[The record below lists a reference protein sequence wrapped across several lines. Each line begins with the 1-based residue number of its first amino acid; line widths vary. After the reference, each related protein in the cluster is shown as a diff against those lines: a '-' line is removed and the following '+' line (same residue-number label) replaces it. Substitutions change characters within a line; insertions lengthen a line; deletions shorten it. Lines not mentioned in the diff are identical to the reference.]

1 MGRHSGFI
9 AMHATL
15 ASRDVDCCLI
25 PESPFY
31 LEGPGGLFEYIKR
44 RLKENGHM
52 VIVVAEGAGQENL
65 SENTRSINQQD
76 ASGNKLLKD
85 VGLWLTQKIKDHFST
100 QQNININL
108 KYIDPT
114 YMIRAVPSNASDNV
128 SCTLL
133 AQSAVHGAMAGYT
146 GFTVGPVNG
155 RHAYIPFH
163 RINEKQN
170 KVVITDRMWARLLC
184 STNQPSFLN
193 AADSFEDDHKE
204 NETEI
209 HAENGESEPNGYNDH
224 TTNHKHYIPTTTSN
238 SNSTTEMITPKI
250 VTSDNGYILEDVPHL
265 SDYLTDLTT
274 HPNPLQYNQTYS
286 AVRQCFVGEDD
297 SVAQQIVVQKDGPRG
312 PHFRRAGPRQTV
324 SFEPEEVNA
333 CIVTCGGLCPG
344 LNTVIREIVCCLHHM
359 YGVNTVHGIEVYI
372 IGGDGTQKGASVIF
386 EEIRRRGLKVAVAG
400 IPKTIDNDI
409 PVIDKSFGFDTAVEE
424 AQRAINAAHVEAES
438 FENGIGVVKLMG
450 RHSGFIAMYASIAS
464 RDVDCCLIPES
475 PFYLEGPGGLFEYI
489 KRRLQENGH
498 MVIVVAEGAGQE
510 NLSENT
516 RNINQQDASGNK
528 LLQDVGLW
536 LTQKIKDYFSTQE
549 KININLKYIDPT
561 YMIRAIPS
569 NASDNISCT
578 LLAQSAVHGAMAGY
592 TGFTIG
598 PVNGRHAYIPFHRI
612 NERQNKVVVTD
623 RMWARLLL
631 GSTNQPSFLNAPDT
645 FEDDHTEIHSENEE
659 SEENDH
665 TTNHRHYIPTTTSNS
680 NSTTE
685 MITPKIVTSDNG
697 YILEDVPHLFDY
709 LTDLTVSA
717 TVRQCFVGEDDS
729 VAQQI
734 VVQKDGPRGPHFR
747 RAGPRQKVLF
757 EPEEVNACI
766 VTCGGLC
773 PGLNTVI
780 REIVCCLHH
789 MYGVNTVHGI
799 EVYIIGG
806 DGTQKGASVIFE
818 EIRRRGLKVAVA
830 GIPKTIDNDI
840 PVIDKSFGFDTAV
853 EDAQRA
859 INAAHVE
866 AESFENGIGV
876 VKLMGRHSGFIAMY
890 ASIASRDVDCCLIPE
905 SPFYL
910 EGPGGLFEYIKRRLQ
925 ENGHMVI
932 VVAEGAGQENLSEN
946 TRNINQQDA
955 SGNKLL
961 QDVGLWLTQK
971 IKDYFS
977 TQEKININL
986 KYIDPTYM
994 IRAIPSNASDNIC
1007 CTLLAQSAVHGAMAG
1022 YTGFTIGPVNGRHA
1036 YIPFH
1041 RINERQNKVVV
1052 TDRMWAR
1059 LLLGSTNQPS
1069 FLNAPDSFK
1078 DDHTEIYSEN
1088 GESEENDYHGQFLFC
1103 D

>member
-1 MGRHSGFI
+1 
-9 AMHATL
+9 
-15 ASRDVDCCLI
+15 
-25 PESPFY
+25 
-31 LEGPGGLFEYIKR
+31 
-44 RLKENGHM
+44 
-52 VIVVAEGAGQENL
+52 
-65 SENTRSINQQD
+65 
-76 ASGNKLLKD
+76 
-85 VGLWLTQKIKDHFST
+85 
-100 QQNININL
+100 
-108 KYIDPT
+108 
-114 YMIRAVPSNASDNV
+114 MIRAIPSNASDNIC
-128 SCTLL
+128 CTLL

-146 GFTVGPVNG
+146 GFTIGPVNG

-170 KVVITDRMWARLLC
+170 KVVVADRIISSSDSL
-184 STNQPSFLN
+184 STPRFRCFDPTNSNSYP
-193 AADSFEDDHKE
+193 
-204 NETEI
+204 
-209 HAENGESEPNGYNDH
+209 DH
-224 TTNHKHYIPTTTSN
+224 TTNHKQYIPTTTLN

-250 VTSDNGYILEDVPHL
+250 ITGDNGYILEDVPHL
-265 SDYLTDLTT
+265 SDYLTDLHT

-312 PHFRRAGPRQTV
+312 PHFRRAGPRQKV

-359 YGVNTVHGIEVYI
+359 YGVNTVHGIEVNDTEYILFLGLYSHEAISLKLSSLNEGGYKGFYARNTIPLTPKIVNDIHKRGGTILGTSRGVFKIEASIRHVYI

-386 EEIRRRGLKVAVAG
+386 EVSSSLKITSVSKLLNNYIFSSVEIRRRGLKVAVAG

-409 PVIDKSFGFDTAVEE
+409 PVLFHNMIKLVYELVIDKSFGFDTAVEE

-536 LTQKIKDYFSTQE
+536 LTQKIKDYFSMQE

-569 NASDNISCT
+569 NASDNICCT

-631 GSTNQPSFLNAPDT
+631 GSTNQPSFLNAPDC
-645 FEDDHTEIHSENEE
+645 FEDDHTEIHSENGE

-665 TTNHRHYIPTTTSNS
+665 TTNHKHYIPTTTSNS

-685 MITPKIVTSDNG
+685 MITPKIVTGDNG
-697 YILEDVPHLFDY
+697 YILEDVPHLSDY
-709 LTDLTVSA
+709 LTDLPTHPNPLQYNQTYSAVS
-717 TVRQCFVGEDDS
+717 
-729 VAQQI
+729 
-734 VVQKDGPRGPHFR
+734 
-747 RAGPRQKVLF
+747 F

-799 EVYIIGG
+799 EGGYKGFYARNTIPLTPKIVNDIHKRGGTILGTSRGGHHTSKIVYIIGG

-853 EDAQRA
+853 EEAQRA

-1069 FLNAPDSFK
+1069 FLNAPDTFE
-1078 DDHTEIYSEN
+1078 DDHTEIPSEN
-1088 GESEENDYHGQFLFC
+1088 EKSEENERIS
-1103 D
+1103 